1 MALFDK
7 VFLQLAESILDKV
20 YFKSEPFNLVK
31 LEDWLVLRLVSE
43 LKKEKDFFPTV
54 EELETLL
61 RRDFTIKAINAFML
75 YSSIVF
81 PALLDKLTEASEDVK
96 RAYRL
101 GKFVAIRQIQD
112 AAEYNIFVTG
122 FGDRLRAS
130 RFRFPPPSAPVA
142 PVDDWFHSVEQVE
155 RDAPATTS
163 YDALFLPSSEP
174 SQSFRYKKMM
184 SEFDL
189 AATLRGVDKVPL
201 TKTPLTGFGDDRS
214 FSAFKVEIT
223 ETVRR

>member
-1 MALFDK
+1 MALHDE

-20 YFKSEPFNLVK
+20 YFKGEPFNLVK

-43 LKKEKDFFPTV
+43 LKKEKDSFPTV

-61 RRDFTIKAINAFML
+61 RSGLKRAITLVVGSPSDSDFAMKAINAFML

-81 PALLDKLTEASEDVK
+81 PALLDKLTEAAIPIEASEDVK

-101 GKFVAIRQIQD
+101 GKFVAIRQIND
-112 AAEYNIFVTG
+112 AAEYSIFVTG

-142 PVDDWFHSVEQVE
+142 PVDGSFHSVEQVE

-163 YDALFLPSSEP
+163 YDALLLPSAEP

-184 SEFDL
+184 SESDL
-189 AATLRGVDKVPL
+189 AAILRAVDN
-201 TKTPLTGFGDDRS
+201 
-214 FSAFKVEIT
+214 
-223 ETVRR
+223 